1 MMCRKT
7 AAALCLALWPLAAAA
22 AGGDDLDLVAKA
34 VDVQIL
40 PGYQTLAAAAA
51 ELDAAAA
58 EDCDPE
64 GETLRDA
71 YNSAFDAWIG
81 VSHLRFGPSEMDNRA
96 FALAFW
102 PDDRGASR
110 KTLAGVIREEDP
122 MVDDAES
129 FGNVSIAARGF
140 FALEMMLYDGSL
152 SEADPG
158 YSCRLVRAITRD
170 IATTAAA
177 IEADW
182 DPAYAEL
189 ILHPG
194 PENPIYLSDLE
205 ALQELYKALMTGLE
219 FTADSRLGRPL
230 GTFEKPRPKR
240 AEAWR
245 SGRSLR
251 NVQISIAATSAL
263 AEILASDVP
272 EETRAPLNVA
282 IERAGRLAGRL
293 NDPVFTG
300 VETPTGRLRIEVLQ
314 QAVNDVRDASQAVI
328 GPALGVSQ
336 GFNSLDGD

>member
-1 MMCRKT
+1 MLHKT

-22 AGGDDLDLVAKA
+22 DGDTLDLVARA
-34 VDVQIL
+34 VDAQVL
-40 PGYQTLAAAAA
+40 PGYQTLAAASAV
-51 ELDAAAA
+51 LDAAAA
-58 EDCDPE
+58 EDCDPK
-64 GETLRDA
+64 GQTLREA
-71 YNSAFDAWIG
+71 YNAAFDAWIG
-81 VSHLRFGPSEMDNRA
+81 VSHLRFGPSETNNRA

-102 PDDRGASR
+102 PDDRGATR
-110 KTLAGVIREEDP
+110 KTLAGLIREEDP
-122 MVDDAES
+122 VVDDPAS

-140 FALEMMLYDGSL
+140 FALEMMLYDSAL

-194 PENPIYLSDLE
+194 PGNPIYLSDFE

-219 FTADSRLGRPL
+219 FTADTRLGRPL
-230 GTFEKPRPKR
+230 GTFDKPRPKR

-251 NVQISIAATSAL
+251 DVQISVAATSAL
-263 AEILASDVP
+263 AEILASNVP
-272 EETRAPLNVA
+272 EETRAPLDVA

-293 NDPVFTG
+293 NDPIFAG
-300 VETPTGRLRIEVLQ
+300 VENPTGRLRVEVLQ
-314 QAVNDVRDASQAVI
+314 QAVNDVRNASQAVI
-328 GPALGVSQ
+328 GLALGVSQ